1 MRLAYLQ
8 PNCLLLFKKAGFH
21 CLTLFTCEYNSHCSN
36 TKLVK
41 NLFLFYLKWCCALLE
56 LVRTVT
62 CVLVHTWANSHK
74 LQGHWPVGQASR
86 PVSICRRFSGF
97 NQVPSWER
105 EWLTIW
111 KKKRTRMF
119 LCFFLISTKSI
130 THSDSSPYLLQW
142 ISIFLL
148 QLYRYLVTSCFWSS
162 PSWLR
167 SNRLKISSVLRE
179 STGWFDSS
187 CPWLDAVVW
196 LSIRPLSWASCT
208 TTRHSSSDRKP
219 GISDKNRKKTT
230 VANVRTH
237 CSLGHA

>member
-1 MRLAYLQ
+1 MYSYTLGQTYTNYRGTDLSDRLPDQWVSAVDSLGST
-8 PNCLLLFKKAGFH
+8 KFH
-21 CLTLFTCEYNSHCSN
+21 
-36 TKLVK
+36 
-41 NLFLFYLKWCCALLE
+41 LE
-56 LVRTVT
+56 
-62 CVLVHTWANSHK
+62 S
-74 LQGHWPVGQASR
+74 
-86 PVSICRRFSGF
+86 VSDSQSG
-97 NQVPSWER
+97 E
-105 EWLTIW
+105 
-111 KKKRTRMF
+111 KKRTRMF